1 MTQPKITN
9 QHVNILLE
17 QYVFEVA
24 ARFIDQASPED
35 QTRLI
40 NLLNTIE
47 KSSRTTNST
56 SENSQEMG
64 TNHRINP

>member
-1 MTQPKITN
+1 MTQSKNTLN
-9 QHVNILLE
+9 TLLE

-47 KSSRTTNST
+47 KSSRITNSPT
-56 SENSQEMG
+56 ENSKEMG
-64 TNHRINP
+64 SNRRMSPQ